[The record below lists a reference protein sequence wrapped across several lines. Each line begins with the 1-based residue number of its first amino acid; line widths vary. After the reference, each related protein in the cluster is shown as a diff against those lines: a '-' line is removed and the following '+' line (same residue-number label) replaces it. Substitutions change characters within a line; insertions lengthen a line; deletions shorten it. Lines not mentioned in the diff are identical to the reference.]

1 MWVARPALRTCTI
14 FWAASLRSSSG
25 IDFNLV
31 LLMNRYQSRMIDLEI
46 VFTWG
51 LNRLEPNFPV
61 DNFEWQ
67 FSGDERQ
74 QNLGIKRC
82 FALKKSVSRSHV
94 KAVFP
99 ARWLGCVYMSL
110 HVNKTYMV
118 KAGIHWIMADH
129 GWICWMWL
137 NHIQYRLY
145 RCCLRSTRIEIAFG
159 QSDHPRPCHRVGK
172 QWCKTRMTRLADGKW
187 WKYLFGILGSK
198 SKTQRNTDEIC
209 TLASSCFW
217 WPHLHYFLMCT
228 SHLRSLQ
235 SDPGSS
241 EAKKHT
247 VRFFLHT
254 LGQAFYPGVGLP
266 ASASS
271 HCRIWQIWQNSNPR
285 FECQNRFQHRWA
297 IVRWGL
303 LLHHLPNA
311 WPPDSVAKT
320 AKTGN
325 LVCKIVRNCAVD
337 QCMVWLD
344 EPFPKLATTSRGAIR
359 TWFGA
364 MKDSVKPNIGG
375 MVVLQNAT
383 KILYLMHS
391 HTCTNKPPQYVLEL

>member
-1 MWVARPALRTCTI
+1 
-14 FWAASLRSSSG
+14 
-25 IDFNLV
+25 
-31 LLMNRYQSRMIDLEI
+31 
-46 VFTWG
+46 
-51 LNRLEPNFPV
+51 
-61 DNFEWQ
+61 
-67 FSGDERQ
+67 
-74 QNLGIKRC
+74 
-82 FALKKSVSRSHV
+82 
-94 KAVFP
+94 
-99 ARWLGCVYMSL
+99 
-110 HVNKTYMV
+110 MV
-118 KAGIHWIMADH
+118 EC
-129 GWICWMWL
+129 GWIIYSIGFIGVAWDQRESKLHSGSLTIQDPVTVWGNSDARRGWRGWL
-137 NHIQYRLY
+137 MEN
-145 RCCLRSTRIEIAFG
+145 
-159 QSDHPRPCHRVGK
+159 
-172 QWCKTRMTRLADGKW
+172 DGNISLGFW
-187 WKYLFGILGSK
+187 VPNPGSK

-320 AKTGN
+320 AKTDN

-344 EPFPKLATTSRGAIR
+344 EPFPKLATRAEVQSELDLAQ
-359 TWFGA
+359 W
-364 MKDSVKPNIGG
+364 
-375 MVVLQNAT
+375 
-383 KILYLMHS
+383 KILSNQTL
-391 HTCTNKPPQYVLEL
+391 VGW